1 VDVNRYR
8 KTLALAV
15 RTAGAS
21 FLLNAGVT
29 VIYSTCEQHL
39 AIGILERRRTL

>member
-1 VDVNRYR
+1 
-8 KTLALAV
+8 V

-29 VIYSTCEQHL
+29 VIYSTCERHVT
-39 AIGILERRRTL
+39 IGILERQRTL